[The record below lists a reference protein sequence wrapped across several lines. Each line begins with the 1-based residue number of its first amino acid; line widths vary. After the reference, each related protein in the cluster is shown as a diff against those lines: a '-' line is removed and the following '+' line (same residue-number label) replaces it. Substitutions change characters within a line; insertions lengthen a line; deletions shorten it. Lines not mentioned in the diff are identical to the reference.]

1 MPLLGYRRRH
11 LRDIPRLGRIIAV
24 ASRHGFGHL
33 VEQLGL
39 ERFFSLGRRMVT
51 FKKPP
56 PLGHRISAPERLR
69 LMFEDLGPTF
79 IKFGQVLACRPDMLP
94 IEYAREL
101 LKLTDSVAPFPSA
114 EAQKII
120 EQELHAPI
128 NSIFKD
134 FDNAPV
140 AAASIAQVHRAWLLD
155 GRVVMV
161 KVQRPDIDRIIERD
175 ISIMRGIADLIEARV
190 PEMAPYNVPGIVDEF
205 ARTNNGKLDFNTAAA
220 DALQLR
226 RNLLQNN
233 ILYIPQVH

>member
-56 PLGHRISAPERLR
+56 SLAHRISTPERLR

-94 IEYAREL
+94 LEYSREF
-101 LKLTDSVAPFPSA
+101 LKLTDSVAPFPSV
-114 EAQKII
+114 EARRII
-120 EQELHAPI
+120 EEDLKAPI
-128 NSIFKD
+128 DRSFTS
-134 FDNAPV
+134 FDDRPV
-140 AAASIAQVHRAWLLD
+140 AAASIAQVHRAEL
-155 GRVVMV
+155 
-161 KVQRPDIDRIIERD
+161 PD
-175 ISIMRGIADLIEARV
+175 
-190 PEMAPYNVPGIVDEF
+190 
-205 ARTNNGKLDFNTAAA
+205 
-220 DALQLR
+220 
-226 RNLLQNN
+226 
-233 ILYIPQVH
+233 